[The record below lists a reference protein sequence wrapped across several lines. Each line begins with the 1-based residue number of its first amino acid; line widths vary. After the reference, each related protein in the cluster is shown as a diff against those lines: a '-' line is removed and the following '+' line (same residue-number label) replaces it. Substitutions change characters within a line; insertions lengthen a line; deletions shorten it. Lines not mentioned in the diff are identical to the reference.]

1 MTSLVKKIPKGN
13 IRTEQEIRRT
23 LQSQKKNRKG
33 KRNILKK
40 ELEAQE
46 IHKQRI
52 RAGPGTSVWQSL
64 EGQFALPGR
73 REEAEWDLMAK
84 RSKEMMGEE
93 EHFRLSPPLLDE
105 QHFVPINPMV
115 EKKELGLGSRSFG
128 KLTPEP
134 AGLSRSPI
142 LELIT
147 REDLLK
153 KRSPPT
159 SPKNYPGK
167 EGTGEKAAADA
178 KTQHLKIERTKS
190 KYYGGKKRRK
200 TRKRKRR
207 RKRKTRRKKKRK
219 KRKRKTRK
227 KRTKRR

>member
-1 MTSLVKKIPKGN
+1 M
-13 IRTEQEIRRT
+13 EQ
-23 LQSQKKNRKG
+23 
-33 KRNILKK
+33 
-40 ELEAQE
+40 
-46 IHKQRI
+46 
-52 RAGPGTSVWQSL
+52 
-64 EGQFALPGR
+64 
-73 REEAEWDLMAK
+73 
-84 RSKEMMGEE
+84 E

-134 AGLSRSPI
+134 EGLSRSPI

-167 EGTGEKAAADA
+167 EGTGEKAAAA
-178 KTQHLKIERTKS
+178 AEKEFKKNLTYKRQ
-190 KYYGGKKRRK
+190 YGGKKRRK

-207 RKRKTRRKKKRK
+207 RKRKTRRKK
-219 KRKRKTRK
+219 RKRKTK
-227 KRTKRR
+227 KKTKRRK